1 MNDGSPNSRFDVE
14 RSTFDAQASRRAF
27 SPVDDTQTDLEK
39 LEKYSG
45 DVDWT
50 YLKPHYEAGS
60 MIYVDPALDLKTA
73 GLAFTNDDKEQVQG
87 WLKSGDLVQP
97 CNLHVAYW
105 IETQVHFNAMIV
117 RPFVLAQ
124 PIQMAAL

>member
-1 MNDGSPNSRFDVE
+1 MLNDQLSPAEDNTSDE
-14 RSTFDAQASRRAF
+14 
-27 SPVDDTQTDLEK
+27 EK

-45 DVDWT
+45 NVDWS
-50 YLKPHYEAGS
+50 YLKPHYEADS

-73 GLAFTNDDKEQVQG
+73 GLAFVNDDQVQVKA

-97 CNLHVAYW
+97 GELHAKHW
-105 IETQVHFNAMIV
+105 LASNAHFNAMIV

-124 PIQMAAL
+124 PISE

>member
-1 MNDGSPNSRFDVE
+1 MLNDQLSPAEDNSSDE
-14 RSTFDAQASRRAF
+14 
-27 SPVDDTQTDLEK
+27 EK

-45 DVDWT
+45 NVDWS
-50 YLKPHYEAGS
+50 YLKPHYEAES

-73 GLAFTNDDKEQVQG
+73 GLAFANDDQVQVKA

-97 CNLHVAYW
+97 CELHAKHW
-105 IETQVHFNAMIV
+105 QASNTHFNAMIV

-124 PIQMAAL
+124 PISE

>member
-1 MNDGSPNSRFDVE
+1 MLNDQLSPAEDNTSDE
-14 RSTFDAQASRRAF
+14 
-27 SPVDDTQTDLEK
+27 EK

-45 DVDWT
+45 NVDWS
-50 YLKPHYEAGS
+50 YLKPHYEADS

-73 GLAFTNDDKEQVQG
+73 GLAFVNDDQVQVKA

-97 CNLHVAYW
+97 GELHAKHW
-105 IETQVHFNAMIV
+105 LASNAHFNAMIV

-124 PIQMAAL
+124 PVNITDSND

>member
-1 MNDGSPNSRFDVE
+1 MFNDD
-14 RSTFDAQASRRAF
+14 F
-27 SPVDDTQTDLEK
+27 SPAEDNQSDLEK

-45 DVDWT
+45 NVDWS
-50 YLKPHYEAGS
+50 YLKPHYETSS

-73 GLAFTNDDKEQVQG
+73 GLAFANDDKDQVQA

-97 CNLHVAYW
+97 CDLHVEHWKEAD
-105 IETQVHFNAMIV
+105 THFSAMIV

-124 PIQMAAL
+124 PIQ

>member
-1 MNDGSPNSRFDVE
+1 MLNDQLSPAEDNTSDE
-14 RSTFDAQASRRAF
+14 
-27 SPVDDTQTDLEK
+27 EK

-45 DVDWT
+45 NVDWS
-50 YLKPHYEAGS
+50 YLKPHYEADS

-73 GLAFTNDDKEQVQG
+73 GLAFVNDDQVQVKA

-97 CNLHVAYW
+97 GELHAKHW
-105 IETQVHFNAMIV
+105 LASNAHFNAMIV

-124 PIQMAAL
+124 PTSE

>member
-1 MNDGSPNSRFDVE
+1 MLND
-14 RSTFDAQASRRAF
+14 QF
-27 SPVDDTQTDLEK
+27 SPAEDNSSDEEK

-45 DVDWT
+45 NVDWS

-73 GLAFTNDDKEQVQG
+73 GLAFANDDQAQVKA

-97 CNLHVAYW
+97 CDLHAKHW
-105 IETQVHFNAMIV
+105 LESGTQFNAMIV

-124 PIQMAAL
+124 PISE